1 MQCIEGNETCDK
13 LHIFSIIACLKQTS
27 YMKLEV
33 SLHLTLNNP
42 NVVNLKGAIKPK
54 PFNEK
59 KMIIQFCTESFGQ
72 AMTRW
77 PCVLLVPLTNNSRPG
92 QCGLVFS
99 YGPKLNMSEP
109 RQALALPRE
118 MLFHL
123 LMNVPE
129 GVPQGAPLHPS
140 LGGVLPLPSC

>member
-1 MQCIEGNETCDK
+1 MLLIGLTDK
-13 LHIFSIIACLKQTS
+13 SK
-27 YMKLEV
+27 
-33 SLHLTLNNP
+33 
-42 NVVNLKGAIKPK
+42 
-54 PFNEK
+54 
-59 KMIIQFCTESFGQ
+59 
-72 AMTRW
+72 
-77 PCVLLVPLTNNSRPG
+77 PG

-118 MLFHL
+118 SLFHL